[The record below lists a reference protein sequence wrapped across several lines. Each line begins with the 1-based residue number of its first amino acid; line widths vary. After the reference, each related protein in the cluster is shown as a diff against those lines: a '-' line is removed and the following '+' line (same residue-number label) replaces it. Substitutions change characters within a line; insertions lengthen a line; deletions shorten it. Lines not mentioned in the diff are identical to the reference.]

1 MAFPQLSTR
10 HRLSTKL
17 LLLSVLWLVGAMVS
31 IGFTLFLSW
40 KLEGGA
46 AAINDAG
53 SLRMRTYRATTLLSQ
68 QAPPPLI
75 NEQILSFENTLN
87 RLEQGDPSRPLFL
100 PETPEVQVLM
110 EEIRGQWNKEI
121 LPFLHTPV
129 AGSEQQVLREVDA
142 FVARINTLVQLIE
155 TDNAH
160 NTWLLRMFQIMLIG
174 MATLGAISMMYLLY
188 LVVIQPVG
196 RLHQAMQRITQGDL
210 TARVEIPSR
219 DELGEMSLGF
229 NRMTARLQELVQTM
243 EAKVREKTS
252 ALEASNQQ
260 LSALYQVT
268 TFLQRP
274 STLEEACTGFLRHVI
289 SMTHAQAGVVRV
301 YDGQRNKL
309 DTVAQVNMPA
319 ALLQAP
325 SCSTPNA
332 CDCNGAPLQDGLVLR
347 PCQVEGL
354 QHPTTFTI
362 GSQQEILGTFTLF
375 FPDHAEPTRA
385 THQLLEVLGNHLGVT
400 IANTRL
406 IASDRQLAVMEER
419 NLMAQG
425 LHDSIAQ
432 SLSFLN
438 LQVQMLETALQ
449 EGQQEQANENLA
461 FIRAGLQESYEDVRE
476 LLLNFRTRIH
486 KEELEDAVHS
496 LLMRFEKQTGVRANL
511 SFTGDGV
518 PLSPQQQLQIVF
530 ILQEALSNVRKHAQA
545 HSVTV
550 KLHHANDFTMTVLDD
565 GRGIDLAEVQARRS
579 SHVGLS
585 IMQERAQRIHASITI
600 EAQSPCGTLVTLHL
614 PAQHKVTS

>member
-1 MAFPQLSTR
+1 MAFPQLPTR

-68 QAPPPLI
+68 QAPQHLI

-100 PETPEVQVLM
+100 PETPEVQALM

-129 AGSEQQVLREVDA
+129 AGSERQVLREVDA

-160 NTWLLRMFQIMLIG
+160 NTWLLRMFQILLIG
-174 MATLGAISMMYLLY
+174 MATLGAVSMMYLLY

-210 TARVEIPSR
+210 TARVEILSQ

-243 EAKVREKTS
+243 EAKVHEKTS

-274 STLEEACTGFLRHVI
+274 STLEEACTGFLRHVMT
-289 SMTHAQAGVVRV
+289 MTHAQAGVVRV

-362 GSQQEILGTFTLF
+362 GSQQEILGAFTLF

-385 THQLLEVLGNHLGVT
+385 THQLLEALGNHLGVT

-496 LLMRFEKQTGVRANL
+496 LLARFEKQTGMRANL

-550 KLHHANDFTMTVLDD
+550 KLHNANDFTMTVLDD

-585 IMQERAQRIHASITI
+585 IMQERAQRIHASIAI
-600 EAQSPCGTLVTLHL
+600 HAQSPCGTLVTLHL